1 MNKDDAGMAVTM
13 PRQPREKQPGVAT
26 SSSPTGRI
34 INWKRSAKNRG
45 AVRRSPCTLVGGSGT
60 LPRGAVS
67 EEKG

>member
-1 MNKDDAGMAVTM
+1 MSKDDAGTAVTM
-13 PRQPREKQPGVAT
+13 PRQPREKQPGVST
-26 SSSPTGRI
+26 PSSPTDRI

-45 AVRRSPCTLVGGSGT
+45 AVRRYPCALAGGSGT